1 MCIRHCALST
11 GLARGSTWACR
22 PRALSLVG
30 DVACTPAV
38 VHGFCGGLR
47 AEPESQGGEALGRN
61 EGRGRMSKLLQF
73 PEPGRQRGICAG
85 PGARGLF
92 EEDKFHVA
100 GLWRVGEGESWGD
113 IKRNPQKQGSD
124 IYPRPHAGRLMGAD
138 VETRDTSLLRR
149 STVGDKEAAATRLSC

>member
-1 MCIRHCALST
+1 M
-11 GLARGSTWACR
+11 
-22 PRALSLVG
+22 G
-30 DVACTPAV
+30 DVARTPAI

-47 AEPESQGGEALGRN
+47 AEPESRGGEALGRN

-73 PEPGRQRGICAG
+73 PEPGRQRGVCAG

-113 IKRNPQKQGSD
+113 IKRNPQKQSPD
-124 IYPRPHAGRLMGAD
+124 IYPRPHCWPVDGGRCGDKGHKLTEEKHSERQGSSGQEARLLSTGRLGKPYVSAPGL
-138 VETRDTSLLRR
+138 SA
-149 STVGDKEAAATRLSC
+149 GDQPDS